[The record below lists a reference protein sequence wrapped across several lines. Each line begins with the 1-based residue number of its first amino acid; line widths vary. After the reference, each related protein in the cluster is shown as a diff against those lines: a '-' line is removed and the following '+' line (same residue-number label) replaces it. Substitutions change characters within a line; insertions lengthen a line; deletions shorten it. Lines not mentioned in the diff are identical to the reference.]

1 MLGHS
6 YGASLL
12 AILALVPNL
21 LASPITSD
29 AGSVLFSSLSK
40 RDDKWVPEIV
50 DCDDKKTTQIKESM
64 LDLAGLSTYA
74 DGTTRNEEHWKKAK
88 GYAMVHVAAFNG

>member
-12 AILALVPNL
+12 AILALVPNI
-21 LASPITSD
+21 LASPITSN

-40 RDDKWVPEIV
+40 RDDEWVPEIV
-50 DCDDKKTTQIKESM
+50 DCDDKQITQIKESM
-64 LDLAGLSTYA
+64 TDLAGLSTYA
-74 DGTTRNEEHWKKAK
+74 DGATSNEEHWKKNK
-88 GYAMVHVAAFNG
+88 GYAIVYVAAFNG